1 MPAIAK
7 SKSSSQGFIVVIFC
21 NIYPGKLMIFPKN
34 ILFDFHPS
42 YNVSY
47 VREIIKREII
57 NLAKNKYI
65 KPKLKSIV

>member
-1 MPAIAK
+1 
-7 SKSSSQGFIVVIFC
+7 
-21 NIYPGKLMIFPKN
+21 MILPKN
-34 ILFDFHPS
+34 ILFDFHPNNS
-42 YNVSY
+42 VSY